1 MLRAGL
7 GETGLLI
14 FPFQSEQ
21 NFYGY
26 TDEKATQSK
35 FIRNVFKKGDT
46 WLNSGDLVRDQG
58 CNHVIFVDRVGDTFR
73 WKGHNMSTTEVEN
86 IFSSFNQVSLST
98 VYGVQIHGTDGRAPM
113 AAFVANVDADKIDF
127 KGLTEYLMNNLPT
140 YGVPIFLRLKT
151 KLATTS
157 THKLQ
162 KSMLKKEGFNLEL
175 IDDTLFIKL
184 PHESNYVSL
193 TREIYKDIQ
202 TGKIK
207 F

>member
-1 MLRAGL
+1 M
-7 GETGLLI
+7 
-14 FPFQSEQ
+14 
-21 NFYGY
+21 
-26 TDEKATQSK
+26 
-35 FIRNVFKKGDT
+35 RNVFKEGDT

-86 IFSSFNQVSLST
+86 IFSSFNQVFLST
-98 VYGVQIHGTDGRAPM
+98 VYGIQIPGTDGRAPM
-113 AAFVANVDADKIDF
+113 AAFVADVDAEKFDF
-127 KGLTEYLMNNLPT
+127 KGLAEYLMNNLPS

-162 KSMLKKEGFNLEL
+162 KSVLKKEGINLEL
-175 IDDTLFIKL
+175 IDDTLFIRL
-184 PHESNYVSL
+184 PYESNYVPF
-193 TREIYKDIQ
+193 TKEIYKDIQ
-202 TGKIK
+202 TEKIK